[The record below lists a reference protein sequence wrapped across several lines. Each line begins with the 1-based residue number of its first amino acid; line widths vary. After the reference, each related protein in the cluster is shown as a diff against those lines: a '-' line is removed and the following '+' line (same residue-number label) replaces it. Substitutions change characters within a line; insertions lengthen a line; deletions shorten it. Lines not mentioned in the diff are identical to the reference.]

1 MSCNDYGQFA
11 KGSNR
16 YVYKSEYKSTLGIIL
31 TFKQTQKGKIIQV
44 LNKI

>member
-16 YVYKSEYKSTLGIIL
+16 YVYKSTLGIIS

-44 LNKI
+44 LNKM

>member
-16 YVYKSEYKSTLGIIL
+16 YVYKSKYKSTLGIISI
-31 TFKQTQKGKIIQV
+31 FKETQKGKPFQY
-44 LNKI
+44 